1 MQEKIALRKK
11 AFQQRKKRYF
21 EISSSFFNPILP
33 VIKRFRKNNFVNL
46 SLFYPSNYEVNML
59 KLFDCIKNQNIKTYL
74 PIIKSNNQMSFT
86 EWKSQDPLIV
96 NQF

>member
-33 VIKRFRKNNFVNL
+33 VIKRFRKNDYVNL
-46 SLFYPSNYEVNML
+46 SLF
-59 KLFDCIKNQNIKTYL
+59 
-74 PIIKSNNQMSFT
+74 
-86 EWKSQDPLIV
+86 
-96 NQF
+96 